1 MIYSKAAVYGRFF
14 ASILFY
20 IRCGA
25 GEFLKGKKMKKYVDT
40 KVMVSAAVGVLVVG
54 LLFAYAGTMPV
65 ISDVKKG
72 FNG

>member
-1 MIYSKAAVYGRFF
+1 
-14 ASILFY
+14 
-20 IRCGA
+20 
-25 GEFLKGKKMKKYVDT
+25 MKKYVDT

-65 ISDVKKG
+65 ISDVKRG